1 MAKCCA
7 QIAASKLPRPMKRVL
22 PFVVAA
28 LASAFSPASA
38 QTSPLRIF
46 LRGGP
51 KTHGEGEHDHPKFV
65 DDWKALLSERGA
77 VVDGALTFPTAEQ
90 LARTDVLVLYAA
102 EGGTIHGADRDNLD
116 AYLKRGGGIVA
127 LHDAVCGDDSQWFKT
142 VIGGAWEH
150 GVAKYLEG
158 TTDLYVTGEKS
169 PITDGAEN
177 FRFEDEIY
185 WELHM
190 MPEAKVLMTGFHT
203 VFDITPQ
210 MWTYEKDNYRAF
222 VSIQGHYRES
232 FSHPAW
238 RTLLLR
244 GIAWAGKRDVG
255 LLLKAG
261 EAEALKYPL
270 GGPTKPEDASKL
282 IDLHPDFDLSLV
294 AAEPLVVKPISIDWD
309 PRGRM
314 WVAMTPGYPEKER
327 FSKIPAHDEIAILTD
342 KNGDGR
348 MDERK
353 TFFKG
358 LDLVTSF
365 VFHRD
370 GLIVTQAPDILF
382 LRDTDG
388 DDVCDKQET
397 LFTGF
402 GFGDTHAVMSGMRWG
417 MDGWIYATQG
427 YSGNDSKHITNAAG
441 KDFGKIG
448 NGLFRFR
455 PDGSAIEMVSSYGSN
470 TWGCSCSPDGE
481 LFFTMANGAHLRH
494 VVVPEHF
501 LEGNRIDNVES
512 WVDIP
517 DHDRVFPAVVR
528 TDAPYA
534 QIDFVGGFTAAA
546 GSCFYDGG
554 AWPNE
559 WNTSHFVCEPTVN
572 LVHHDVITPN
582 GVTFKATKAREQ
594 EFITSRD
601 LWFRPVDVR
610 VGPDGALYVLDFYNQ
625 AVVHN
630 DTRGPKHGPTNFAI
644 RPDRDHEHGRI
655 WRVQN
660 KKAQP
665 AVVALPIP
673 TAPDKAVALL
683 DSPSAWVRNT
693 AERLLVEH
701 ADANTAS
708 LIKHYIADPNL
719 NFGCMHGAWALQRLD
734 AYDADTA
741 AWMAKDAV
749 NIRSASTFARILAEQ
764 ARKAPESTPSE
775 SVLDCLLEKNPR
787 LTLLA
792 LCVLGDTGIEQI
804 FSKEEILENATS
816 RDAWTRSVAARAVSH
831 DVPSFL
837 YTIRNGYL
845 RPRAIDLAVDATHVA
860 IHRDGIRAA
869 AGILAEIA
877 APADSRFLEFRVA
890 VLVALAAEAKP
901 ESAMVAAPSVKE
913 SLAQLLTDGDERIAI
928 AALSLVSRWKLDD
941 ALAANTKQVAERL
954 QMKLANSKETPEL
967 RVKALSALLTIP
979 GRRTA
984 SIAAGKDLLAKSSS
998 PEQQLATLDAL
1009 SKTDDVA
1016 AASVIADSY
1025 SGLASAARDRAFE
1038 LLAARASW
1046 ANELL
1051 TRVEAQSIAA
1061 ADLGPQKMH
1070 RLRNHPDAAT
1080 SQRATKLFESL
1091 AGASNAKINELIA
1104 KLLPDVDKPGD
1115 RAHGKELFKQN
1126 CATCHTAF
1134 GEGAKVGPDISGMGA
1149 HGARDLLPIILD
1161 PNRTVEAAFAEWAI
1175 TTKDERNVAGVL
1187 VRESKDSVLLRS
1199 SSGDVEVARDD
1210 IDTMR
1215 NTGRSP
1221 MPAGLEAA
1229 LGPDGLRDVIAY
1241 LAGDFAGFR
1250 VLNLKPVVTSNS
1262 LRGMY
1267 DEQRDGNPLAFKK
1280 YGVQEIEGVPFEVL
1294 DPRRTDSGCNVVVLK
1309 GGNVADWES
1318 KIHKPQRVEIPV
1330 GCALECVHV
1339 LGGIGGWAFP
1349 YIKTVKPVVKWTWK
1363 FADGTSEEAVLQN
1376 GVEFADW
1383 IGPREVPGSK
1393 FVEGLLAEDSWGQVR
1408 YHSLTPKAKKVVDSI
1423 VLESYD
1429 NEIAPTFVAL
1439 TAELP
1444 GAVKRQVAKKE
1455 LPPVDAL
1462 DVLLFGGGSS
1472 HDFDKYYDKSDRETL
1487 GKAGI
1492 ASTRYTSSF
1501 ADATRQFEKLRA
1513 LVLSTN
1519 QPGPT
1524 AEFQKGLMDF
1534 AKRGGGLLIYHPG
1547 CWFNW
1552 TEWPE
1557 YNTQIVGGGA
1567 SSHEKLQ
1574 EFEVRVVDAKSELT
1588 KDVPSTFKITD
1599 ELYRFAPN
1607 TSGPKIHVLAIGHSL
1622 ETGIEYPIAWVVE
1635 RDSGR
1640 TVGLTLGHDD
1650 KAHDNPAF
1658 QKLFTNCVR
1667 WITQH

>member
-1 MAKCCA
+1 
-7 QIAASKLPRPMKRVL
+7 MKRVIL
-22 PFVVAA
+22 PLVAA
-28 LASAFSPASA
+28 LASAWSPALA
-38 QTSPLRIF
+38 QGPSKEPLRIF

-51 KTHGEGEHDHPKFV
+51 KTHGEGQHDHPKFV
-65 DDWKALLSERGA
+65 EDWKKLLAERGA

-90 LARTDVLVLYAA
+90 LARTDVLVLYAPD
-102 EGGTIHGADRDNLD
+102 GGTIHDAERDNLL

-222 VSIQGHYRES
+222 VSIQGHNSKS
-232 FSHPAW
+232 FEHPAW

-255 LLLKAG
+255 LLLKPG

-270 GGPTKPEDASKL
+270 GGPTKPEEAAKS

-294 AAEPLVVKPISIDWD
+294 AAEPVVVKPISIDWD

-314 WVAMTPGYPEKER
+314 WVALTPGYPEKER

-365 VFHRD
+365 VFYKD
-370 GLIVTQAPDILF
+370 GVIVTQAPDILW

-388 DDVCDKQET
+388 DDVCDKQEK

-470 TWGCSCSPDGE
+470 TWGCSFSPDGE

-528 TDAPYA
+528 SDAPYA

-582 GVTFKATKAREQ
+582 GVTFKATKAREK
-594 EFITSRD
+594 EFITSTD

-660 KKAQP
+660 KQAKP
-665 AVVALPIP
+665 AKLALPIP
-673 TAPDKAVALL
+673 SAPDKALALL
-683 DSPSAWVRNT
+683 DNPSGWVRNT

-708 LIKHYIADPNL
+708 LVKSYIADPNL
-719 NFGCMHGAWALQRLD
+719 DLGRVHGAWSLQRLAAFD
-734 AYDADTA
+734 DETA
-741 AWMAKDAV
+741 AWMSKGGV
-749 NIRSASTFARILAEQ
+749 NARSAATVARILAER
-764 ARKAPESTPSE
+764 ARSAAGGTPSE
-775 SVLDCLLEKNPR
+775 IAAECLLAKNPR
-787 LTLLA
+787 VTLLA
-792 LCVLGDTGIEQI
+792 LCVLGDTG
-804 FSKEEILENATS
+804 LEDFGSSDLLLANLGSSVTPP
-816 RDAWTRSVAARAVSH
+816 DAWTRSLSARAASH

-837 YTIRNGYL
+837 QIVTEGYFT
-845 RPRAIDLAVDATHVA
+845 PRGIELAVDATHVA
-860 IHRDGIRAA
+860 IRRDGVRAA
-869 AGILAEIA
+869 SGILNWSATHGSDPSFRDLRVGVLA
-877 APADSRFLEFRVA
+877 AI
-890 VLVALAAEAKP
+890 AAEAKP
-901 ESAMVAAPSVKE
+901 EALSPEDSITRDA
-913 SLAQLLTDGDERIAI
+913 LARLLTDSEERVAI
-928 AALSLVSRWKLDD
+928 AALPLVARWKLDE
-941 ALAANTKQVAERL
+941 ALAKNTAQVAERL
-954 QMKLANSKETPEL
+954 QAKLASAKETPEL
-967 RVKALSALLTIP
+967 RVKALSALLTIA
-979 GRRTA
+979 GRRAA
-984 SIAAGKDLLAKSSS
+984 SLAASKDLLAKSLS
-998 PEQQLATLDAL
+998 PEQQLATLNVL

-1016 AASVIADSY
+1016 AASIIADSY
-1025 SGLASAARDRAFE
+1025 SGLASTARDRAFE

-1046 ANELL
+1046 ASELL
-1051 TRVEAQSIAA
+1051 ARVESKSIAA

-1070 RLRNHPDAAT
+1070 RLRNHPDAAV
-1080 SQRATKLFESL
+1080 SERATKLFASL

-1104 KLLPDVDKPGD
+1104 KLLPEVDKPGD
-1115 RAHGKELFKQN
+1115 RAHGKEVFKQN

-1134 GEGAKVGPDISGMGA
+1134 GEGAKVGPDISGMGT

-1161 PNRTVEAAFAEWAI
+1161 PNRTVEAAYAEWAI

-1187 VRESKDSVLLRS
+1187 VREGKDSVLLRS
-1199 SSGDVEVARDD
+1199 SSGDVEVARED
-1210 IDTMR
+1210 IDSMR

-1229 LGPDGLRDVIAY
+1229 LGADGLRDVIAY
-1241 LAGDFAGFR
+1241 LSGDFAGFR
-1250 VLNLKPVVTSNS
+1250 VLNLKPIVSSNS

-1267 DEQRDGNPLAFKK
+1267 DEKRDGNPLAFAK

-1318 KIHKPQRVEIPV
+1318 KLRKPQRVEIPV

-1349 YIKTVKPVVKWTWK
+1349 YIKAVKPVVKWTWK
-1363 FADGTSEEAVLQN
+1363 FEGGTSEEVVLQN

-1393 FVEGLLAEDSWGQVR
+1393 FVEGVLAEDSWGQVR
-1408 YHSLTPKAKKVVDSI
+1408 YHSLAPKSKKVVESI

-1444 GAVKRQVAKKE
+1444 GAVKREVAKKE
-1455 LPPVDAL
+1455 LPPVEAL

-1472 HDFDKYYDKSDRETL
+1472 HDFDKYFDKSDRATL
-1487 GKAGI
+1487 SKAGI
-1492 ASTRYTSSF
+1492 ASARYTSSF
-1501 ADATRQFEKLRA
+1501 ADAARQLEKLKA

-1524 AEFQKGLMDF
+1524 AEFQKGLADF

-1547 CWFNW
+1547 NWFNW
-1552 TEWPE
+1552 SEWPE
-1557 YNTQIVGGGA
+1557 YNTQFVGGGA

-1599 ELYRFAPN
+1599 ELYRFAPDAKA
-1607 TSGPKIHVLAIGHSL
+1607 KIHVLAIGHSL
-1622 ETGIEYPIAWVVE
+1622 ETGIEYPVAWTVE
-1635 RDSGR
+1635 RATGR

-1658 QKLFTNCVR
+1658 QKLFTNCVSWTLGAR
-1667 WITQH
+1667 